1 MSHFEGYYNMDAATE
16 GECVGGTVNAA
27 SMLMTSTPTAI
38 PTADA
43 ALEGTTAS
51 SAPVVQRCNSCSS
64 TSSYSSKAS
73 NHNHNNN
80 DNNSGNNE
88 ATSNTW
94 KPLKMKRSRS
104 NVSTSNGSNNQK
116 HRSNSKNFWEDSAGT
131 FVLNTS
137 QPQAMHILQTPESLY
152 CGMPTVTD
160 YGDDDC
166 DDDEEVP
173 SPNTVDQKSGIF
185 GAVANLANSIVG
197 GGIVGMPYAFKLCG
211 FVSGLYLLIV
221 TAILASTYNDTS
233 LESYI
238 LCSFLIFH
246 HGWSPIALLLF
257 FHFIHTNKY
266 IYIYI
271 IFLQINH

>member
-1 MSHFEGYYNMDAATE
+1 MDATTE
-16 GECVGGTVNAA
+16 GECVGGNVNVVSA
-27 SMLMTSTPTAI
+27 SMLMTSTPAAI
-38 PTADA
+38 PAADA
-43 ALEGTTAS
+43 ALEGATAS

-64 TSSYSSKAS
+64 TSSYSSKAID
-73 NHNHNNN
+73 NN
-80 DNNSGNNE
+80 NNSGNNE

-104 NVSTSNGSNNQK
+104 NVSTSNGSNHQK
-116 HRSNSKNFWEDSAGT
+116 QRSNSKNLWEDSAGT
-131 FVLNTS
+131 FVLNSS
-137 QPQAMHILQTPESLY
+137 QPQAMHISQTPESLY

-173 SPNTVDQKSGIF
+173 SPNSVDQKSGIF

-221 TAILASTYNDTS
+221 TAILAST
-233 LESYI
+233 
-238 LCSFLIFH
+238 
-246 HGWSPIALLLF
+246 
-257 FHFIHTNKY
+257 
-266 IYIYI
+266 
-271 IFLQINH
+271 